1 MTTTAIIATH
11 LDKERRLL
19 ESLTREKNKRGR
31 EVPWIQAAR
40 FYLRIETALRLA
52 DVRIEA
58 QEKATRAMLLVI
70 DARAAALARGEQ
82 MAAITI
88 SRGE

>member
-1 MTTTAIIATH
+1 MSAAEIVDRH

-58 QEKATRAMLLVI
+58 QERAAKSLLGLL
-70 DARAAALARGEQ
+70 DARAAALARGEV
-82 MAAITI
+82 
-88 SRGE
+88 R